1 MTGFSLIFLS
11 ISNDT
16 NCFDILD
23 FLDDD
28 SQTDSSPTTRPG
40 DAKSTASPDTTP
52 GELVLQITLLGLMR

>member
-1 MTGFSLIFLS
+1 MTRFSLIFLS

-16 NCFDILD
+16 NCFYILD

-40 DAKSTASPDTTP
+40 DAKSTASPDTKP
-52 GELVLQITLLGLMR
+52 GIS